1 MTFKNNIR
9 FAIVALCLVASS
21 IPVHAQEE
29 VVLEE
34 PIESIHQQ
42 IPVLHMNHAI
52 SILNKNNAQ
61 NNRQDSSFGI
71 YYDQEGNQYGPTDF
85 DVEQENIF
93 ILDNAKNKVS
103 KVSST
108 EGRMDASVRL
118 ESPSM
123 ICEDK
128 GNIYILDIANGQIEI
143 IGVNGSSKIKDID
156 LGKMRLSPNLKL

>member
-52 SILNKNNAQ
+52 SI
-61 NNRQDSSFGI
+61 F
-71 YYDQEGNQYGPTDF
+71 
-85 DVEQENIF
+85 
-93 ILDNAKNKVS
+93 
-103 KVSST
+103 
-108 EGRMDASVRL
+108 
-118 ESPSM
+118 
-123 ICEDK
+123 
-128 GNIYILDIANGQIEI
+128 
-143 IGVNGSSKIKDID
+143 
-156 LGKMRLSPNLKL
+156 

>member
-71 YYDQEGNQYGPTDF
+71 YYDQEGNQ
-85 DVEQENIF
+85 
-93 ILDNAKNKVS
+93 
-103 KVSST
+103 
-108 EGRMDASVRL
+108 
-118 ESPSM
+118 
-123 ICEDK
+123 
-128 GNIYILDIANGQIEI
+128 
-143 IGVNGSSKIKDID
+143 
-156 LGKMRLSPNLKL
+156 